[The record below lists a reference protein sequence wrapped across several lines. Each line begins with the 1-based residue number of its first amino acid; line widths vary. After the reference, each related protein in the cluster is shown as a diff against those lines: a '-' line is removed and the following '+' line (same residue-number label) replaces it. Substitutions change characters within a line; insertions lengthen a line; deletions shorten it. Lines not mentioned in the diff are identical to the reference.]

1 MEAFDQFRLFEI
13 TDKEA
18 SNFFAPEMEA
28 DLKEWAL
35 KVVLLIPDLFST
47 FLTHPHCQRRYMAT
61 GLCGFKIRSK
71 SCGKLWS
78 SLKPF
83 LLIFHLK
90 ASNKDCWILCNYMV
104 SYCR

>member
-47 FLTHPHCQRRYMAT
+47 FLTHPHC
-61 GLCGFKIRSK
+61 
-71 SCGKLWS
+71 
-78 SLKPF
+78 
-83 LLIFHLK
+83 
-90 ASNKDCWILCNYMV
+90 
-104 SYCR
+104 